1 MWQAASGKISLL
13 RKGISDPKKNVYVNE
28 MTENSKLW
36 LAQTSDIST
45 DQINELEMLKQFARF
60 LIYIA
65 LQAAHLA

>member
-1 MWQAASGKISLL
+1 MKWLKTLNYGF
-13 RKGISDPKKNVYVNE
+13 PNV
-28 MTENSKLW
+28 
-36 LAQTSDIST
+36 ARTSEIST